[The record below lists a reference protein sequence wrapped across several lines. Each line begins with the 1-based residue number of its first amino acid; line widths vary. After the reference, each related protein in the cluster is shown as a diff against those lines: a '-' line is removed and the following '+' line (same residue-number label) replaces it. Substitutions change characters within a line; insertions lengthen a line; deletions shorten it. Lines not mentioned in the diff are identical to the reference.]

1 LAAISGA
8 EQSAGKVLT
17 ALSCPL
23 GAVITDYL

>member
-17 ALSCPL
+17 AFECPL